1 LSRGA
6 IDSICVFCGSSAGHD
21 QRHAAAAREFG
32 AGLARRGMRL
42 VYGGGQVGLMGIV
55 ADAALAAGG
64 EVVGVIP
71 RLLNRREVAHEGLTR
86 LEVVESLA
94 ERKLRMGAL
103 SDAYVSLPGG
113 IGTLDELFEAWS
125 WSQLGIEAK
134 PNGLLNVAGYFDP
147 LLAFLDD
154 SVKAGFLRPQHRAL
168 LTVEETVDSLL
179 DRLSARASRS

>member
-1 LSRGA
+1 LSRGPLQ
-6 IDSICVFCGSSAGHD
+6 SVCVFCGSSPGHD
-21 QRHAAAAREFG
+21 PRHATAAREFG
-32 AGLARRGMRL
+32 TELARRGLRL
-42 VYGGGQVGLMGIV
+42 VYGGGQVGLMGLV

-103 SDAYVSLPGG
+103 ADAYVSLPGG

-147 LLAFLDD
+147 LLTFLDAAVD
-154 SVKAGFLRPQHRAL
+154 GGFLRSAHRAL
-168 LTVEETVDSLL
+168 LVVDTRAAALL

>member
-1 LSRGA
+1 MSQRT
-6 IDSICVFCGSSAGHD
+6 IDSVCVFCGSSAGKD
-21 QRHAAAAREFG
+21 PRHAAAAREFG
-32 AGLARRGMRL
+32 AELARRGLRL
-42 VYGGGQVGLMGIV
+42 VYGGGQVGLMGLV
-55 ADAALAAGG
+55 ADAALAGGG

-125 WSQLGIEAK
+125 WSQLGVEAK

-147 LLAFLDD
+147 LLAFLDRAVD
-154 SVKAGFLRPQHRAL
+154 AGFVRPEHRATL
-168 LTVEETVDSLL
+168 EVADAIAPLL
-179 DRLSARASRS
+179 DRLQRTRW

>member
-1 LSRGA
+1 LTRGA
-6 IDSICVFCGSSAGHD
+6 LASVCVFCGSSTGHD
-21 QRHAAAAREFG
+21 PRFAETASALGTE
-32 AGLARRGMRL
+32 LARRGMRL
-42 VYGGGQVGLMGIV
+42 VYGGGQVGLMGVV
-55 ADAALAAGG
+55 AGAALAAGG
-64 EVVGVIP
+64 EVIGVIP

-125 WSQLGIEAK
+125 WSQLGVEAK

-147 LLAFLDD
+147 LLAFLDRAVD
-154 SVKAGFLRPQHRAL
+154 AGFVRPGHRA
-168 LTVEETVDSLL
+168 TMIVEDAISPLL
-179 DRLSARASRS
+179 DRLQRTRW

>member
-1 LSRGA
+1 
-6 IDSICVFCGSSAGHD
+6 
-21 QRHAAAAREFG
+21 
-32 AGLARRGMRL
+32 
-42 VYGGGQVGLMGIV
+42 
-55 ADAALAAGG
+55 
-64 EVVGVIP
+64 VIP